1 MSSSHDSHRAR
12 ELYRLTRR
20 AALVGMLVTLC
31 LGIAKLL
38 GGWFGHSLALLSDS
52 LHSFGDALSSA
63 SVLGA
68 LWLSELPPDREH
80 PYGHTRIETIAA
92 SNVALLLLGSGLW
105 VAYQAISTWNEP
117 SLTPHRYTLVI
128 AFASVVINEAVFRY
142 SMLVANKTGSKAVE
156 ASAWD
161 QRLDVF
167 GSLVVLLS
175 LAISIWAGPSWHF
188 IDHLATLIVAG
199 TIFLAGGRIFWGSLQ
214 DLMDRQ
220 ADPEFVV
227 QVRQLALETP
237 GVRGVEKL
245 FIRKSGLEHFV
256 DIHVEVA
263 PDISVRE
270 GHAIGHAVKDRLISQ
285 IVTIRDVLVHIE
297 PFAQR

>member
-1 MSSSHDSHRAR
+1 MSSSHDSHRSAR

-117 SLTPHRYTLVI
+117 SLTPHCYTLVI
-128 AFASVVINEAVFRY
+128 AFASVVMNEVVFRY
-142 SMLVANKTGSKAVE
+142 SMLVANNTGSKAVE

-175 LAISIWAGPSWHF
+175 LAISIWAGPNWHF
-188 IDHLATLIVAG
+188 IDHFATLIVAG
-199 TIFLAGGRIFWGSLQ
+199 TILLAGGRIFWGSLQ
-214 DLMDRQ
+214 DLDGPSSR
-220 ADPEFVV
+220 
-227 QVRQLALETP
+227 
-237 GVRGVEKL
+237 
-245 FIRKSGLEHFV
+245 S
-256 DIHVEVA
+256 
-263 PDISVRE
+263 
-270 GHAIGHAVKDRLISQ
+270 
-285 IVTIRDVLVHIE
+285 
-297 PFAQR
+297 